1 MRSKEYVRAKSPILE
16 NENKKEEKIKEKD
29 SGVTLKDFKNN
40 IEDFEIKEIL
50 GFFFLLKNSK
60 KLQNLKFYHNI
71 NKTRTRIICFC
82 EAWNLKR
89 N

>member
-16 NENKKEEKIKEKD
+16 NENKKEEKYKEKD

-50 GFFFLLKNSK
+50 GFFF
-60 KLQNLKFYHNI
+60 
-71 NKTRTRIICFC
+71 
-82 EAWNLKR
+82 
-89 N
+89 

>member
-16 NENKKEEKIKEKD
+16 NENKKEEKNKEKD

-50 GFFFLLKNSK
+50 GFLLKK
-60 KLQNLKFYHNI
+60 QILNLKF
-71 NKTRTRIICFC
+71 
-82 EAWNLKR
+82 
-89 N
+89 